1 MNIYIYRNNLEIL
14 RIFMIKEAENK
25 RAWLPCTPVYAVFS
39 KSVVGAADGAAW
51 LYANALSIK
60 SKL

>member
-1 MNIYIYRNNLEIL
+1 MNIYIYNLEIL
-14 RIFMIKEAENK
+14 NIFMIKVEKYK